1 MKRWILAVLACCSLA
16 AATTAQAQVDLRFDP
31 ADTTLSVGESCRM
44 SIRLDQPVEI
54 RTIDVT
60 VNYDPT
66 IVQSLGGGAG
76 TLYTN
81 SGIYT
86 FQGFEAPATGQWHG
100 YAVLMG
106 AGLSVH
112 GPGELYY
119 WNFKALANGLT
130 AITSVEVYLATTDG
144 SWFST
149 VTLPA
154 AKVQVGRWVS
164 GVGDVPAR
172 SHALSVS
179 PNPFNPRTG
188 VKCILPEAGRA
199 TVGVYDARGAR
210 VAAVYDASTEA
221 GPLTVDW
228 DGRDDNGRVMPA
240 GTYLIV
246 VTAPGLHEAAKGVLL
261 K

>member
-16 AATTAQAQVDLRFDP
+16 AATTTQAQVDLRFDP

-164 GVGDVPAR
+164 GVGDVPAQR
-172 SHALSVS
+172 GSASLR
-179 PNPFNPRTG
+179 PNPFNPRTSF
-188 VKCILPEAGRA
+188 KCVLPEAGRA
-199 TVGVYDARGAR
+199 TVSVYDARGAFVTR
-210 VAAVYDASTEA
+210 LFDAAAVA
-221 GPLTVDW
+221 GPLAVDW
-228 DGRDDNGRVMPA
+228 DGRDERGRAMPA
-240 GTYLIV
+240 GTYMFRV
-246 VTAPGLHEAAKGVLL
+246 EAPGLQASLKGVLV